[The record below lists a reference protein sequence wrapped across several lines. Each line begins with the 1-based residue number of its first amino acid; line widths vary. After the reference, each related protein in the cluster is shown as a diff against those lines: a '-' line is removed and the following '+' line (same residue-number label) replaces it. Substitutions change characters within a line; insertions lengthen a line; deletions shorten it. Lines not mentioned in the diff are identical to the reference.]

1 MQYDRLAVQEAG
13 SLNFGDTGLYLL
25 GRTTDNTVISLAGT
39 LGVGSANVSLVD
51 ADGVGLGSSTTLAGG
66 TLTSAT
72 GFSLDGDDEISGH
85 GRLFGDLAL
94 GTNGTVTGSGTGL
107 ELFGHVS
114 GSGNITGS
122 TVYGNLVIGTSPGT
136 ITLEDSILSDAT
148 TTVFEVGGTDVT
160 SFDQLLLAGSVTLN
174 GTADIRFTD
183 GFTPEASDT
192 FQLVDLG
199 TATLTNWFR
208 QVTVPDG
215 WGVSETGQLYTIIV
229 PAPEDADFDDDNL
242 VDGIDFLTWQ
252 RGVGGV
258 GTPST
263 GDANEDAL
271 VNNDDL
277 TIWQNQYGGP
287 PIVAGSVG
295 TVPEPS
301 SALILALG
309 LAGLLPTRRLGNR
322 SRRLPLFSRP

>member
-39 LGVGSANVSLVD
+39 LGVGSANVSLID
-51 ADGVGLGSSTTLAGG
+51 ADGVDLGSSTTLAGG

-94 GTNGTVTGSGTGL
+94 GTNGTLAGSGTGL

-136 ITLEDSILSDAT
+136 ITLEDSILSGAT
-148 TTVFEVGGTDVT
+148 TTVFEVGGTDVAN
-160 SFDQLLLAGSVTLN
+160 FDQLLLAGGVTLN
-174 GTADIRFTD
+174 GSADIRFTD
-183 GFTPEASDT
+183 GFAPQESDT

-199 TATLTNWFR
+199 TATLTNWF
-208 QVTVPDG
+208 QQITAPDG
-215 WGVSETGQLYTIIV
+215 WGMSETGQLYNLQYAATLILGGDYNADGIV
-229 PAPEDADFDDDNL
+229 DAADYTLWKDNL
-242 VDGIDFLTWQ
+242 GLSSSALNGNGSGAATVVQADYLLWKTNFGL
-252 RGVGGV
+252 
-258 GTPST
+258 PAAT
-263 GDANEDAL
+263 GSEGAA
-271 VNNDDL
+271 
-277 TIWQNQYGGP
+277 
-287 PIVAGSVG
+287 A
-295 TVPEPS
+295 VPEPTT
-301 SALILALG
+301 LLLAL
-309 LAGLLPTRRLGNR
+309 LALVAA
-322 SRRLPLFSRP
+322 PLRVRCG

>member
-1 MQYDRLAVQEAG
+1 M
-13 SLNFGDTGLYLL
+13 
-25 GRTTDNTVISLAGT
+25 
-39 LGVGSANVSLVD
+39 
-51 ADGVGLGSSTTLAGG
+51 
-66 TLTSAT
+66 
-72 GFSLDGDDEISGH
+72 
-85 GRLFGDLAL
+85 
-94 GTNGTVTGSGTGL
+94 
-107 ELFGHVS
+107 
-114 GSGNITGS
+114 
-122 TVYGNLVIGTSPGT
+122 
-136 ITLEDSILSDAT
+136 
-148 TTVFEVGGTDVT
+148 
-160 SFDQLLLAGSVTLN
+160 LLAGSVTLN

-192 FQLVDLG
+192 FQLIDLG